1 MPTSAVLLADSV
13 CQLFSIL
20 PSMTL
25 PWAGWRVEFFPGTRL
40 SELAAMESLRIQKTG
55 SRPGPGGGRTHPAV
69 HPRKRPR
76 SPREDQILSLSPDP
90 TQAHVSCTP
99 GSGSKGQEEQ
109 TGLEASGSS
118 PPPGALS
125 SATSRKGEAA
135 GGQWSGE
142 GRGNLAC
149 IDSFRVPDKC
159 VSFSPC

>member
-1 MPTSAVLLADSV
+1 MGWLEGGVLSRNQAVRTSSNGIP
-13 CQLFSIL
+13 QN
-20 PSMTL
+20 
-25 PWAGWRVEFFPGTRL
+25 PGNGKQTR
-40 SELAAMESLRIQKTG
+40 AW
-55 SRPGPGGGRTHPAV
+55 GGRTHPAV
-69 HPRKRPR
+69 HPQKRPR

-99 GSGSKGQEEQ
+99 GSGAKGQEEQ

-149 IDSFRVPDKC
+149 INSFRVPDKC